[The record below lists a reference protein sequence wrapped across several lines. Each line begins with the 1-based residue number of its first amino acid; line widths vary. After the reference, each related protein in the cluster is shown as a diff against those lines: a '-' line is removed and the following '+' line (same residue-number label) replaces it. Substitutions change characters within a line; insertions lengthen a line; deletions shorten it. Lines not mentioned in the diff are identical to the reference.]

1 VNRESLRQRCRE
13 EIDKRLQ
20 GSFVNAGCCLLS
32 LIVQFDK
39 KDSFVDVSSGLL
51 GLTVQLWHVLVDRAD
66 LTYAN
71 R

>member
-1 VNRESLRQRCRE
+1 VRAYGSDAER
-13 EIDKRLQ
+13 RLINACKAR
-20 GSFVNAGCCLLS
+20 SFNAGCCLLS

-39 KDSFVDVSSGLL
+39 KDSIAEVSSGLL